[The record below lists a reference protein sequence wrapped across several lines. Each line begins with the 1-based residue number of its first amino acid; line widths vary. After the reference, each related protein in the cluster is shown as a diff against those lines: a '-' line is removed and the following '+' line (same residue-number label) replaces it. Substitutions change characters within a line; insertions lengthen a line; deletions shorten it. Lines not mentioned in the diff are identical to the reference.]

1 MDWRVAREVNM
12 QGKLGELVSFTHH
25 DSLDL
30 CCPVQQPATHTIEH
44 LKCGSS
50 KLRCTVNIRHTMDF

>member
-44 LKCGSS
+44 LK
-50 KLRCTVNIRHTMDF
+50 VAHPN